1 MLKILE
7 VSSEEKL
14 EEYKKQENNNFDYLY
29 ILKYNGTLLL
39 ADNGKYINMCS
50 NSSGGTNSDGNNDL
64 SSNLIASDGAE
75 FKFGVDTNGNYG
87 YIMKDDTGADTVIPF
102 KKDVPYLEEIYYGTS
117 DPLNYTY
124 TVTQEGYYL
133 ACGVRGDGGGS
144 ITTTGSILYYE
155 NSSIARTELIYF
167 IYCKA
172 GDTIKLQFS
181 NYSSAAYRG
190 NNAFIL
196 KINQKISFKNVVRK
210 KTYDN
215 TISNTITVP
224 ANSCYLFIQMSCGTG
239 RSSSISNSTTCLQ
252 SSYAKDSINCRIIKT
267 YNNTVSVSSTQ
278 HGDTAGGAIIL
289 VYKIQ

>member
-1 MLKILE
+1 MLKLLE

-14 EEYKKQENNNFDYLY
+14 EEYKKQEDNKFDYLY
-29 ILKYNGTLLL
+29 ILKYTGELLL
-39 ADNGKYINMCS
+39 SDNGKYISICGNG
-50 NSSGGTNSDGNNDL
+50 SGAD
-64 SSNLIASDGAE
+64 SSNLIASDGTR
-75 FKFGVDTNGNYG
+75 FKFGIDDDGNYG
-87 YIMKDDTGADTVIPF
+87 YILKDDTGADTVIPF

-196 KINQKISFKNVVRK
+196 KISQKISFKNVVRK
-210 KTYDN
+210 RTYDN

-278 HGDTAGGAIIL
+278 HGETAGGAIIL

>member
-1 MLKILE
+1 MLKLLE

-14 EEYKKQENNNFDYLY
+14 EEYKKQEDNKFDYLY
-29 ILKYNGTLLL
+29 ILKYTGELLL
-39 ADNGKYINMCS
+39 SDNGKYISICGNG
-50 NSSGGTNSDGNNDL
+50 SGAD
-64 SSNLIASDGAE
+64 SSNLIASDGTR
-75 FKFGVDTNGNYG
+75 FKFGIDDDGNYG
-87 YIMKDDTGADTVIPF
+87 YILKDDTGADTVIPF

-117 DPLNYTY
+117 DPINYTY
-124 TVTQEGYYL
+124 TVSKEGYYL
-133 ACGVRGDGGGS
+133 ACGVRGDNGGS
-144 ITTTGSILYYE
+144 ITTTGTVLYHE
-155 NSSIARTELIYF
+155 DFSNIRTELIYF

-196 KINQKISFKNVVRK
+196 KISQKISFKNVVRK
-210 KTYDN
+210 RAYDN

-239 RSSSISNSTTCLQ
+239 RNSSISNSTTCLQ

-278 HGDTAGGAIIL
+278 HGETAGSAIIL